1 MANKSTQ
8 LTLKV
13 AAIDATARVFKRVAS
28 SAMSVTKSIAK
39 WGSVAAVAA
48 GGAFVATVNKLGTLS
63 DVAQAA
69 GAGTEELT
77 KLGAALNM
85 IGVKANTPE
94 KLAIAFQ
101 RMTKATGE
109 VGVEGFYRVLK
120 VVSQLPTKQERATAA
135 LQVFGRAGLSFMP
148 VIERAARSGE
158 FALKDLVSAMPGIS
172 QAAADAGDAAAD
184 GLGVIGNAA
193 KKIWSEGIA
202 KLANKID
209 GEFAGG
215 VRTASMICAAQMEY
229 FAKVSWRYVSTF
241 FNNFGASLLELG
253 KTVVKWVENVATM
266 IGGVLVTTFENTM
279 TRINGF
285 FYKIAAGTDA
295 LWSKMT
301 GDEEGY
307 ARAVKL
313 AGRES
318 ARVEKATSQNWKQTF
333 DLLSNMKW
341 GLADGPLASINLDDL
356 RTARD
361 AAIETAKKAG
371 EAYGKAATT
380 IGVGDQDGI
389 GILGAGAA
397 QKRTDPAAV
406 LGGTYKAI
414 TFAMRAGYATAQEK
428 IAKGVEKITRLLGD
442 VKSNTSDMADNLDF
456 DTV

>member
-1 MANKSTQ
+1 MAEKSTGIK
-8 LTLKV
+8 LKV
-13 AAIDATARVFKRVAS
+13 SAVDATARVFKRVAS

-39 WGSVAAVAA
+39 WGSLAAVAA

-94 KLAIAFQ
+94 KLATAFQ

-158 FALKDLVSAMPGIS
+158 FALKDLVAAMPGIS

-318 ARVEKATSQNWKQTF
+318 ARVEKATSQNWKQT
-333 DLLSNMKW
+333 S
-341 GLADGPLASINLDDL
+341 
-356 RTARD
+356 RD

-371 EAYGKAATT
+371 EAYGKAAAT
-380 IGVGDQDGI
+380 IGVGDQEGI